1 MYAGSTAY
9 AKLKEKR
16 VNMQEGENKIV
27 TFLTGKKKTISLQ
40 DVEYSTSPDDKLIK
54 YIKIAHHTV

>member
-1 MYAGSTAY
+1 MHAGSTAY

-27 TFLTGKKKTISLQ
+27 TFLIGKKKQSLQ

-54 YIKIAHHTV
+54 YIKIAHHIV

>member
-1 MYAGSTAY
+1 MYAGSTAC

-27 TFLTGKKKTISLQ
+27 TFLTGKKIQSLQ

-54 YIKIAHHTV
+54 YIKIAHHIV